1 MSRVYISGPITGVA
15 NFKRIFEGYK
25 DKLVAKGYDVV
36 NPAELTSV
44 IGDSFS
50 YDEIMR
56 IDLDLL
62 ERCDV
67 LVQLPGWEKSR
78 GSNIEYGYAL
88 GSDKTILKLEDIV
101 K

>member
-1 MSRVYISGPITGVA
+1 MRLYISGPITGIE
-15 NFKRIFEGYK
+15 NYRRIFQGAK
-25 DKLVAKGYDVV
+25 DALLVKGYDVV
-36 NPAELTSV
+36 NPAELTEV

-56 IDLDLL
+56 MDLDLL
-62 ERCDV
+62 ERCDA

-88 GSDKTILKLEDIV
+88 GSDKTILKLEDSV

>member
-1 MSRVYISGPITGVA
+1 M
-15 NFKRIFEGYK
+15 K
-25 DKLVAKGYDVV
+25 
-36 NPAELTSV
+36 
-44 IGDSFS
+44 
-50 YDEIMR
+50 